1 MNALLV
7 SPLLPLSFWNF
18 KSILKIIKKKV
29 TYIPLGLIT
38 VASLLP
44 RHWTL
49 KLVDLNAERLSDET
63 INWADLVL
71 VSAMIVQKASVR
83 EIVDRVH
90 GFGKK
95 VVLGGPIL
103 NHGVDKN
110 FMDVDFQVL
119 DEAELALPR
128 LIKDLESG
136 TPQAIYCSNE
146 KCDIRKSP
154 VPRWDL
160 LNMKLY
166 ASMSVQ
172 SSRGCP
178 FNCEFCDIPFLQGN
192 KYRIKTRDQ
201 MINELSGLYDNGWRG
216 RVFIA
221 DDNFI
226 GNRTRARELLKS
238 LADWQKARGY
248 PFVIN
253 TETSIDLARD
263 EDLMGMMVEAGFKA
277 VFVGLETPDES
288 TLEKCGK
295 YQNTCVNLLEAVRSI
310 QRSGLEV
317 TGGFIVGFDSDT
329 QDIFERQIKFIQDSG
344 IVTAMISILYALP
357 GTRLYSRLKKEGRL
371 IDGDCTGSNTTG
383 SITFIPRMGV
393 EALYKGYLSV
403 VNHIYSPK
411 GYYERILNFIKFYK
425 PAKKRSFSSTDL
437 AAFIRSVIYLG
448 ILNKGQSQLFYWKAV
463 LQAILFKHEY
473 LSEIIEH
480 AVFAHHFKK
489 QADLINGG
497 SDIAK
502 VRGKEFTFEN

>member
-1 MNALLV
+1 VNALLV

-18 KSILKIIKKKV
+18 KSILKIIKKKI

-49 KLVDLNAERLSDET
+49 KLVDLNAEKLTDQVVK
-63 INWADLVL
+63 WADLVL

-90 GFGKK
+90 DLGKK
-95 VVLGGPIL
+95 VVLGGPIFD
-103 NHGVDKN
+103 HCVEKN
-110 FMDVDFQVL
+110 FMDVDFKVL
-119 DEAELALPR
+119 GEAELTLPR
-128 LIKDLESG
+128 FIRDFESG
-136 TPQAIYCSNE
+136 APQAIYRSDE
-146 KCDIRKSP
+146 KCDIRNSP

-178 FNCEFCDIPFLQGN
+178 FSCEFCDIPFLQGN
-192 KYRIKTRDQ
+192 KYRTKTQDQ
-201 MINELSGLYDNGWRG
+201 MINEFSGLYDNGWRG

-226 GNRTRARELLKS
+226 GNRPRARELLKA
-238 LADWQKARGY
+238 LADWQQAKGY

-263 EDLMGMMVEAGFKA
+263 EALMGMMVEAGFKA
-277 VFVGLETPDES
+277 LFVGLETPDEN
-288 TLEKCGK
+288 TLQKCGK
-295 YQNTCVNLLEAVRSI
+295 YQNTGVNLLEAVRSI
-310 QRSGLEV
+310 QRCGLEV

-329 QDIFERQIKFIQDSG
+329 QDIFERQIKFIQESG

-357 GTRLYSRLKKEGRL
+357 GTRLYLRLKKEGRL
-371 IDGDCTGSNTTG
+371 INVDCTGSNTTG

-393 EALYKGYLSV
+393 ETLYEGYMSV
-403 VNHIYSPK
+403 VNYIYSPK

-425 PAKKRSFSSTDL
+425 PAKKRSFSTADL
-437 AAFIRSVIYLG
+437 SAFLRSIIYLG
-448 ILNKGQSQLFYWKAV
+448 ILNKGQAQLFYWKAV
-463 LQAILFKHEY
+463 LQAIFFKHEY
-473 LSEIIEH
+473 LGEIIEH
-480 AVFAHHFKK
+480 AVFAHHFQK
-489 QADLINGG
+489 QAELINGR
-497 SDIAK
+497 SDIGRL
-502 VRGKEFTFEN
+502 RGKEFTFEN